1 MSKLWFTSDLHF
13 SQQRTL
19 DLSMRPFANVKE
31 MDFIIMNNWN
41 TLVKPEDT
49 IFILGDFGV
58 MKILPF
64 LNGNKVLIKGNYER
78 NLPGLLEGYENQF
91 KEIYEEKHMIQ
102 VNKGGKEYIITM
114 AHEPSR
120 VKNIPI
126 DDTHINL
133 FGHVHKLCMVK
144 PYGLNVGT
152 DCHNYDP
159 ISLDRILIY
168 HDAIL
173 NYYDEDVFY

>member
-1 MSKLWFTSDLHF
+1 MSKIWFTSDLHF

-102 VNKGGKEYIITM
+102 VNKY
-114 AHEPSR
+114 
-120 VKNIPI
+120 N
-126 DDTHINL
+126 
-133 FGHVHKLCMVK
+133 
-144 PYGLNVGT
+144 YGYL
-152 DCHNYDP
+152 YDKT
-159 ISLDRILIY
+159 
-168 HDAIL
+168 
-173 NYYDEDVFY
+173 

>member
-1 MSKLWFTSDLHF
+1 MSKVWFTSDLHF
-13 SQQRTL
+13 GQQRTL
-19 DLSMRPFANVKE
+19 DLSMRPFNNVKE
-31 MDFIIMNNWN
+31 MDFIMMNNWN
-41 TLVKPEDT
+41 ALVKPDDT
-49 IFILGDFGV
+49 IFILGDFGI

-64 LNGNKVLIKGNYER
+64 LNGKKVLIKGNYER
-78 NLPGLLEGYENQF
+78 HVPQLLEGFEPQF

-102 VNKGGKEYIITM
+102 VNKNGKEYFITM

-120 VKNIPI
+120 VKNTPI
-126 DDTHINL
+126 DETHINL
-133 FGHVHKLCMVK
+133 FGHVHKLCMIK

-159 ISLDRILIY
+159 INLETVLTY
-168 HDAIL
+168 HNAIL